1 LLSLQIESQQRVSK
15 HRIQNRIPLTL
26 RLMPDTPSGM
36 HGDHGKEGLVCLTK
50 SDPFSL
56 ERLVSP
62 YWPLPALLVN
72 PPKTIH
78 KSTGQNKPI
87 PSLLQGPIC
96 LALRIKREWLL
107 ILKTGLCYF
116 LTWTSRELSP
126 FSFSQKRFSSWPHM
140 IIPPSTHFT
149 KRFKYFLGL
158 LKWSLFRCTNPVSPS
173 FLAPLD
179 YFWLL
184 ALVRFLLFFMLFSVV
199 NWII

>member
-1 LLSLQIESQQRVSK
+1 
-15 HRIQNRIPLTL
+15 
-26 RLMPDTPSGM
+26 MPDTPSGM

-87 PSLLQGPIC
+87 PSLPPSLLQGPIC

-107 ILKTGLCYF
+107 VLKTGLCYF

-140 IIPPSTHFT
+140 IIPPSFTKTHFT

-158 LKWSLFRCTNPVSPS
+158 LKWSLFRGTNPVSPS

-184 ALVRFLLFFMLFSVV
+184 PLVRFLLFFMLFSVV